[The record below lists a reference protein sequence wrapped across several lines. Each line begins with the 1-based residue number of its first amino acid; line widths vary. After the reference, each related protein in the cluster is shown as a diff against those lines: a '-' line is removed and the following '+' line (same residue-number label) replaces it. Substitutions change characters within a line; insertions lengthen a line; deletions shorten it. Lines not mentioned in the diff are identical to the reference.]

1 MSKTVTESIG
11 QKIAADIQKRLKT
24 SGSININI
32 QITLPVSENEK
43 VYENIFKAIKENLL
57 NTESKTN

>member
-1 MSKTVTESIG
+1 VTESIG